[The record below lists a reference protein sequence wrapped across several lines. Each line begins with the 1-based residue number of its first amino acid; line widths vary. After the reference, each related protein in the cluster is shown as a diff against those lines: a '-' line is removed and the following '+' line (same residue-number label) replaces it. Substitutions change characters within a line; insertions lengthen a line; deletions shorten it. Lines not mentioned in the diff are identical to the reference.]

1 MSDNTFNA
9 ANVLADHYRC
19 PESYGAFS
27 VAAGLS
33 ATPGYFRFG
42 KDTVCFGR
50 TSTGSL
56 RNCANSDLDDVL
68 GHVTI
73 RERDTTLPFDPNE
86 AIDNLRYERY
96 MTRCHNGPTRFVREA
111 YYRFRP
117 WMPAGFRKHLQRI
130 YLNRWQEI
138 AFPNWPVDRTVE
150 NIFEKTV
157 TLSME
162 SHGTRQ
168 MPFVWFWP
176 SGYSGCLILTH
187 DVETEAGRDVCAQL
201 ADTDASFGMKSS
213 FQIVPEDRYEVT
225 PSFLASLLARGC
237 ELNVH
242 GLNHDGQLFRDRK
255 TFLGQVERINRYGK
269 EYGAYGFR
277 SPVLYRNLD
286 WYADLEFSYDMSVP
300 NVAHLDPQRGG
311 CCTVMPYFVG
321 NIVELPL
328 TTTQDWSLFNILKH
342 DSVELWKQQID
353 MVLEKHGLVSFNIHP
368 DYIMADPFRKLYHQL
383 LEHLAKICAER
394 NVWMAL
400 PREVDLWWRQR
411 REMTLVNR
419 GNLFHVSGPSS
430 ERAAPAYACQDGEH
444 VVYEFPDRRAAN
456 PRGAA
461 THEESTVREVTL

>member
-1 MSDNTFNA
+1 
-9 ANVLADHYRC
+9 
-19 PESYGAFS
+19 
-27 VAAGLS
+27 
-33 ATPGYFRFG
+33 
-42 KDTVCFGR
+42 
-50 TSTGSL
+50 
-56 RNCANSDLDDVL
+56 
-68 GHVTI
+68 
-73 RERDTTLPFDPNE
+73 
-86 AIDNLRYERY
+86 
-96 MTRCHNGPTRFVREA
+96 
-111 YYRFRP
+111 
-117 WMPAGFRKHLQRI
+117 
-130 YLNRWQEI
+130 
-138 AFPNWPVDRTVE
+138 
-150 NIFEKTV
+150 
-157 TLSME
+157 ME

-328 TTTQDWSLFNILKH
+328 TMTQDYSLFNIIG
-342 DSVELWKQQID
+342 DRSIELWKNEID
-353 MVLEKHGLVSFNIHP
+353 VVRGKNGLVSFNTHP
-368 DYIMADPFRKLYHQL
+368 DYIMMDGCVDVYRQL
-383 LEHLAKICAER
+383 LQYLTEVCAGR
-394 NVWMAL
+394 YLWCAL
-400 PREVDLWWRQR
+400 PKEVDLWWRQR
-411 REMTLVNR
+411 RQMELVSDGGR
-419 GNLFHVSGPSS
+419 LRVRGPSS
-430 ERAAPAYACQDGEH
+430 ERAVVAYASVRDGSL
-444 VVYEFPDRRAAN
+444 VYELPDRR
-456 PRGAA
+456 
-461 THEESTVREVTL
+461 